1 LIGFDLTHILIL
13 ITGIALIILVVL
25 IYIRSRQGDQR
36 VINTTNQ
43 MLLPILS
50 AIVITLNIVLA
61 NHQAIPACTGTLN
74 MVKYT
79 ALILA
84 LLLVIVGILRFF
96 MSRNRDKRLITHPIL
111 FAIIVVTVLFLI
123 ESLNGCL

>member
-50 AIVITLNIVLA
+50 AIVITLNLILA
-61 NHQAIPACTGTLN
+61 NRQAIPACTGTLN
-74 MVKYT
+74 TVKYA

-84 LLLVIVGILRFF
+84 LLFIVVGIMRFF

-111 FAIIVVTVLFLI
+111 LAIIVVTVLFLI

>member
-1 LIGFDLTHILIL
+1 MIGFDLTHILIL

-43 MLLPILS
+43 LLLPILS
-50 AIVITLNIVLA
+50 AIVITLNLILA
-61 NHQAIPACTGTLN
+61 NRQAIPACTGTLN
-74 MVKYT
+74 TIKYS

-84 LLLVIVGILRFF
+84 LLLIVIGIMRFF

>member
-1 LIGFDLTHILIL
+1 MIGFDLTHILIL

-50 AIVITLNIVLA
+50 AIVITLNILFA
-61 NHQAIPACTGTLN
+61 NRQAIPACTGILN
-74 MVKYT
+74 TVKYT
-79 ALILA
+79 VLILA